1 MPRVVV
7 VGLGGTIARTGGS
20 EPDSPARLDVGD
32 VVRELSSGIA
42 DLELVDFRSVSSS
55 ALTLDDLAALAHL
68 IHARRQTAA
77 EPVVIVQGTDMMEET
92 AWALAS
98 LLPLVAPIA
107 ITGAM
112 RLRSHPSPDGDG
124 NVLDALR
131 VALHP
136 DARELG
142 PVVVMGGE
150 IHLARWVRKVETS
163 GINALRSPGFG
174 PVGSITEDRVQLWA
188 RSTLEDY
195 LGLPDT
201 LAARVEVVGV
211 KLGSDELPL
220 LAAAGAARAS
230 SLPPPAV
237 VTFRD
242 GRGHRFR
249 GRERSPGCARQ
260 PHARW
265 SYSRTHVQRTRQR
278 SRPDSARGT
287 PGGSVAAAQG
297 AHPPRDRSRPGRPG

>member
-1 MPRVVV
+1 M
-7 VGLGGTIARTGGS
+7 
-20 EPDSPARLDVGD
+20 
-32 VVRELSSGIA
+32 
-42 DLELVDFRSVSSS
+42 
-55 ALTLDDLAALAHL
+55 
-68 IHARRQTAA
+68 

-98 LLPLVAPIA
+98 LLPPVAPIA

-150 IHLARWVRKVETS
+150 IHLARWARKVETS

-174 PVGSITEDRVQLWA
+174 PVGSISEDRVQLWA

-211 KLGSDELPL
+211 ELGSDELPL
-220 LAAAGAARAS
+220 LAAAERCQGLVIAAAGGGHVPPAMAGAIGSVVESGVPVVLASRTLGGRVLERTYSGPGSEVELIRLGHTRPVCCRRSRRAS
-230 SLPPPAV
+230 ASRSLS
-237 VTFRD
+237 TCTSRLKTSSRRRIR
-242 GRGHRFR
+242 RGMHLCASVY
-249 GRERSPGCARQ
+249 RER
-260 PHARW
+260 
-265 SYSRTHVQRTRQR
+265 
-278 SRPDSARGT
+278 
-287 PGGSVAAAQG
+287 
-297 AHPPRDRSRPGRPG
+297 